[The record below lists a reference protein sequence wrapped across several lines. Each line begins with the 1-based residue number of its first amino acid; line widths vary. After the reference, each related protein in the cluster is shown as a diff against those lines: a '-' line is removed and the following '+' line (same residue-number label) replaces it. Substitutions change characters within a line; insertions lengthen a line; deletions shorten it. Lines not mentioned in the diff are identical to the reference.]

1 MSVLHSGTTSSQLA
15 FRSFSNFYFWQF
27 QLWKTLRCSLLC
39 HQTHILLQNELSSK
53 TELFPAKGR
62 LDETLKK
69 PIADYLFAGAT
80 LAAEPQGF
88 TTTLAFEI
96 DGLSLGLPFL
106 T

>member
-1 MSVLHSGTTSSQLA
+1 ME
-15 FRSFSNFYFWQF
+15 NP
-27 QLWKTLRCSLLC
+27 TLFATLPSDPYSAA
-39 HQTHILLQNELSSK
+39 NELSSK

-80 LAAEPQGF
+80 LAAEPQDF
-88 TTTLAFEI
+88 TTTLTFEI